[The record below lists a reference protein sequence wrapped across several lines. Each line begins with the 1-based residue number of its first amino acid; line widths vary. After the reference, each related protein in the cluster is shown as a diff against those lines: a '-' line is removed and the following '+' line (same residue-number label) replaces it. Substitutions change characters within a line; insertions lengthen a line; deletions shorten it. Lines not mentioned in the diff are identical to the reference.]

1 MLKTV
6 WNTLVPGI
14 FAAAAALTADQL
26 VGDLYVVAFAAAV
39 GAVAGAMMQERD
51 DPPPTAEEDR
61 PPSPTEPA
69 EEPGALPLGLGRVLL
84 ERMPLGIILV
94 SASGTI
100 LFINPTAR
108 SLFGRLG
115 DVGIG
120 VQALRAPRL
129 LEAIEEVRMSG
140 SPVEADFT
148 LQRARTLN
156 LCSHVVSLDQGGGAA
171 RPTLPEQQ
179 PDVLVAIEDRTQA
192 RQAEELHR
200 DFIANASHELKTPLA
215 ALSGLIETLLG
226 HARDDPEAHER
237 FLPMMDTQ
245 TERMRHLV
253 EDLMSLNRIEI
264 NERSQ
269 PREAQPIARIVWEVV
284 DTLLPLASA
293 EGSVISCPPATD
305 SPLVPGARSE
315 LSQVFVNLIENA
327 LKYGGAGTTVEVS
340 MKRGVSRRPGMVGI
354 AVRDDGPG
362 IAREHLP
369 RLTERFYRVSVSR
382 SRERGGTGLG
392 LAIVKHIINRHRGT
406 LEIESA
412 PEEGSTFTVWLP
424 LHDATAESGA
434 ENGTNWDTA
443 QNAAQ

>member
-148 LQRARTLN
+148 LQRAR
-156 LCSHVVSLDQGGGAA
+156 
-171 RPTLPEQQ
+171 
-179 PDVLVAIEDRTQA
+179 
-192 RQAEELHR
+192 
-200 DFIANASHELKTPLA
+200 
-215 ALSGLIETLLG
+215 
-226 HARDDPEAHER
+226 
-237 FLPMMDTQ
+237 
-245 TERMRHLV
+245 
-253 EDLMSLNRIEI
+253 
-264 NERSQ
+264 
-269 PREAQPIARIVWEVV
+269 
-284 DTLLPLASA
+284 
-293 EGSVISCPPATD
+293 
-305 SPLVPGARSE
+305 
-315 LSQVFVNLIENA
+315 
-327 LKYGGAGTTVEVS
+327 
-340 MKRGVSRRPGMVGI
+340 
-354 AVRDDGPG
+354 
-362 IAREHLP
+362 
-369 RLTERFYRVSVSR
+369 
-382 SRERGGTGLG
+382 
-392 LAIVKHIINRHRGT
+392 
-406 LEIESA
+406 
-412 PEEGSTFTVWLP
+412 
-424 LHDATAESGA
+424 
-434 ENGTNWDTA
+434 
-443 QNAAQ
+443 